1 MRILVGLGVLVLVGL
16 VGCSTPSPGPGG
28 TAPGS
33 SAPGSAPK
41 QTLAA
46 EKRRLADLFKG
57 TPVVVETPKE
67 GSLRIAVPLEFAFD
81 KGRFVVKPPLGKVLD
96 LVARSQR
103 AEPTRF
109 AVSAPTDPQSKALL
123 LATERAN
130 STRDYLVA
138 RGLAPTRVTVTALA
152 SGDSVVILITEPP
165 AP

>member
-46 EKRRLADLFKG
+46 EQRRLADLFKG